1 MQPLSNEL
9 LSSVIDDLPLG
20 LCVARPSGEPVYANR
35 AFLRILGLDRVP
47 ESHLETAQAVYGL
60 FDRQGQPYPVEKL
73 PIPLVLAQRRP
84 VVVDDIVVHRSDGQK
99 VHLRAF
105 GASLGQ
111 DDPPRHLIVVFTDI
125 SEEVRA
131 GEARKQVEAQ
141 LAFAVDHAPIVLW
154 MHDRHGMITLS
165 EGAALSALGFGPGQL
180 VGHSAFDLYKDQPL
194 ILHNIRRVL
203 AGESLTELTQLGSVS
218 LQSHLAPIRDPDGEI
233 QGLIGV
239 ATDVS
244 ESRRLEEHLF
254 QSQKMEALGRLSG
267 GIAHDFNN
275 LLGVIQGFAWLNER
289 RFKPGEPGRQDMQQI
304 LAACER
310 GAALNRQ
317 LLALGR
323 RQKLTLQV
331 VDVKKL
337 IGEVEKILRRV
348 VGEDV
353 ELRTRMAP
361 DLGHTKAD
369 VGQLERVL
377 INLVVNAREAMPAGG
392 SLTIEADNREVG
404 DGQNAVNE
412 AWVPP
417 GRFVSLAVTDTG
429 VGMDADTRARMFEP
443 FFSTK
448 GTGQHTGLGL
458 ATVYGIIQQSHGH
471 IAVVSEPGRGTT
483 IRIYL
488 PRTDS
493 APAPVAA
500 PAAARQFPPRTE
512 TVLLVEDDTLLLSLM
527 SEVLRQAGYRV
538 LEASNAGE
546 ALLACEQHAGEIHLL
561 LSDVVLPRLNGLELA
576 ARVRRQHP
584 NLRVAFM
591 SGYADETI
599 ARYGSLEPGDILMEK
614 PIAPE
619 ALLARLRDLLDARP
633 DTAT

>member
-47 ESHLETAQAVYGL
+47 DGDLKTAQAVYGI
-60 FDRQGQPYPVEKL
+60 FDRQGRPYPVEKL

-99 VHLRAF
+99 VYLRAF
-105 GASLGQ
+105 GAPLGQ
-111 DDPPRHLIVVFTDI
+111 DDPPQHLIVVFTDI

-131 GEARKQVEAQ
+131 GEARKQAEAQ

-180 VGHSAFDLYKDQPL
+180 VGHSAFELYKDQPL
-194 ILHNIRRVL
+194 ILQNIRRVL
-203 AGESLTELTQLGSVS
+203 AGESLTEMTQLGPVS
-218 LQSHLAPIRDPDGEI
+218 LQSHLAPMRGTDGEVE
-233 QGLIGV
+233 GLIGV

-331 VDVKKL
+331 VDVQQAD
-337 IGEVEKILRRV
+337 RRG
-348 VGEDV
+348 GEDP
-353 ELRTRMAP
+353 AP
-361 DLGHTKAD
+361 GGGRGRRAAH
-369 VGQLERVL
+369 
-377 INLVVNAREAMPAGG
+377 PAGARPG
-392 SLTIEADNREVG
+392 PHQGRRRAAGAGADQPGGQRARGDAGGRVADHRGRQPRGRRRPDGRRRRAAGPVCGAGRDRHRRGHGRRHPGAHVRAVLQHQGDRATHRAGAG
-404 DGQNAVNE
+404 DGVRDHPAEPRPHRGGQ
-412 AWVPP
+412 
-417 GRFVSLAVTDTG
+417 
-429 VGMDADTRARMFEP
+429 RA
-443 FFSTK
+443 
-448 GTGQHTGLGL
+448 G
-458 ATVYGIIQQSHGH
+458 AGH
-471 IAVVSEPGRGTT
+471 HHPH
-483 IRIYL
+483 L
-488 PRTDS
+488 
-493 APAPVAA
+493 PAPHRRRRRRRS
-500 PAAARQFPPRTE
+500 PPRPRARQFPPRTE
-512 TVLLVEDDTLLLSLM
+512 TVLLVEDDALLLQLV
-527 SEVLRQAGYRV
+527 SEVLRQAGYQV

-546 ALLACEQHAGEIHLL
+546 ALLACEQHTGEIHLL

-599 ARYGSLEPGDILMEK
+599 ARYGSLVPG
-614 PIAPE
+614 
-619 ALLARLRDLLDARP
+619 
-633 DTAT
+633 

>member
-20 LCVARPSGEPVYANR
+20 LCVARPSGHVVYANR
-35 AFLRILGLDRVP
+35 AFLRILGVDRVLD
-47 ESHLETAQAVYGL
+47 SDLETAQTVYGL
-60 FDRQGQPYPVEKL
+60 FDREGHPYPVEKL

-84 VVVDDIVVHRSDGQK
+84 VVVDDIVVHRSDGQR
-99 VHLRAF
+99 VYLRAF
-105 GASLGQ
+105 GATLGQ
-111 DDPPRHLIVVFTDI
+111 DDPPQHLIVVFTDI

-131 GEARKQVEAQ
+131 GEARKQAEAQ

-154 MHDRHGMITLS
+154 MHDRHGMVTLS
-165 EGAALSALGFGPGQL
+165 EGAALSALGFRPGQL
-180 VGHSAFDLYKDQPL
+180 VGHSAFDLYKDQPQ
-194 ILHNIRRVL
+194 ILNNIRRVL
-203 AGESLTELTQLGSVS
+203 AGESLTEMTQLGSVS
-218 LQSHLAPIRDPDGEI
+218 LQSHLAPIRGPDGEI

-353 ELRTRMAP
+353 ELRTRLAP
-361 DLGHTKAD
+361 DLGHIKAD

-392 SLTIEADNREVG
+392 SLAIEADNREVG
-404 DGQNAVNE
+404 EGQPAVDE
-412 AWVPP
+412 AGVVP
-417 GRFVSLAVTDTG
+417 GSYVSLAVTDTG
-429 VGMDADTRARMFEP
+429 VGMDAATRARMFEP

-448 GTGQHTGLGL
+448 GAGQHTGLGL

-471 IAVVSEPGRGTT
+471 IVVASESGKGTT

-493 APAPVAA
+493 APATAAA

-512 TVLLVEDDTLLLSLM
+512 TVLLVEDDSLLLSLM
-527 SEVLRQAGYRV
+527 SEVLRQAGYKV

-584 NLRVAFM
+584 NLLVAFM

-599 ARYGSLEPGDILMEK
+599 ARYGSPAPGDILMEK

-633 DTAT
+633 STAT

>member
-1 MQPLSNEL
+1 MPPLSTEL

-20 LCVARPSGEPVYANR
+20 LCVTRPSGEVIYTNR
-35 AFLRILGLDRVP
+35 AYMSILGLEKVP
-47 ESHLETAQAVYGL
+47 DTTIRTAQEVYGI
-60 FDRQGQPYPVEKL
+60 FDRQGRPYPIEKL
-73 PIPLVLAQRRP
+73 PLSRVLAERRA
-84 VVVDDIVVHRSDGQK
+84 VVVDDLVVHRPDGRK

-105 GASLGQ
+105 GTMLGQ
-111 DDPPRHLIVVFTDI
+111 PSQPPEHLVFAFMDV
-125 SEEVRA
+125 SDEVRA
-131 GEARKQVEAQ
+131 EAARQQAEAR

-154 MHDRHGMITLS
+154 MIDRLGIISLS
-165 EGAALSALGFGPGQL
+165 EGAALRALGFGPGQL
-180 VGHSAFDLYKDQPL
+180 VGHSAYDLYKDQPQ
-194 ILHNIRRVL
+194 ILNNIRRVME
-203 AGESLTELTQLGSVS
+203 GESLSEMTVLGSVS
-218 LQSHLAPIRDPDGEI
+218 LQSHLAPIRDANGEVE
-233 QGLIGV
+233 GLIGV
-239 ATDVS
+239 ATDIS

-289 RFKPGEPGRQDMQQI
+289 RFKPGEPGRQEMQQI

-331 VDVKKL
+331 IDVSKL

-353 ELRTRMAP
+353 ELRTRLAP
-361 DLGHTKAD
+361 DLGRIKAD

-377 INLVVNAREAMPAGG
+377 INLVVNAREAMPSGG
-392 SLTIEADNREVG
+392 VLNIEADNRNVA
-404 DGQNAVNE
+404 DGSTPE
-412 AWVPP
+412 AGVPP
-417 GRFVSLAVTDTG
+417 GNYVTVAVNDTG
-429 VGMDADTRARMFEP
+429 TGMDAATRARMFEP

-471 IAVVSEPGRGTT
+471 ITVDSEPGRGTK
-483 IRIYL
+483 IRLYL
-488 PRTDS
+488 PRTD
-493 APAPVAA
+493 A
-500 PAAARQFPPRTE
+500 PAATIPPPVEQRQFPPRSE
-512 TVLLVEDDTLLLSLM
+512 TVLLVEDDALLLQLM
-527 SEVLRQAGYRV
+527 SEVLRHAGYRV

-546 ALLACEQHAGEIHLL
+546 ALLVCEQHAGEIHLL
-561 LSDVVLPRLNGLELA
+561 LTDIVLPRVNGLELA
-576 ARVRRQHP
+576 VRVRRQYP
-584 NLRVAFM
+584 GIKVVFM

-599 ARYGSLEPGDILMEK
+599 SRFGSPAPGDLLIEK

-619 ALLARLRDLLDARP
+619 ALLARLRDLLDAP
-633 DTAT
+633 PVAGA

>member
-1 MQPLSNEL
+1 
-9 LSSVIDDLPLG
+9 
-20 LCVARPSGEPVYANR
+20 
-35 AFLRILGLDRVP
+35 
-47 ESHLETAQAVYGL
+47 
-60 FDRQGQPYPVEKL
+60 
-73 PIPLVLAQRRP
+73 
-84 VVVDDIVVHRSDGQK
+84 
-99 VHLRAF
+99 
-105 GASLGQ
+105 
-111 DDPPRHLIVVFTDI
+111 
-125 SEEVRA
+125 
-131 GEARKQVEAQ
+131 
-141 LAFAVDHAPIVLW
+141 VLW

-165 EGAALSALGFGPGQL
+165 EGAALSGLGFGPGQL
-180 VGHSAFDLYKDQPL
+180 VGQSAFDLYRDQPQ
-194 ILHNIRRVL
+194 ILANIRRVL
-203 AGESLTELTQLGSVS
+203 AGESLTEMTVLGSVS
-218 LQSHLAPIRDPDGEI
+218 LQSHLAPIRGPDGEI
-233 QGLIGV
+233 EGLIGV

-244 ESRRLEEHLF
+244 ESRRLEEHLY

-353 ELRTRMAP
+353 ELRTRLAS
-361 DLGHTKAD
+361 DLGHIKAD

-392 SLTIEADNREVG
+392 SLTIEADNREVSE
-404 DGQNAVNE
+404 GQTADVGV
-412 AWVPP
+412 AP
-417 GRFVSLAVTDTG
+417 GRYVALAVIDTG
-429 VGMDADTRARMFEP
+429 VGMDADTRTRMFEP

-471 IAVVSEPGRGTT
+471 ITVASERGKGTT

-493 APAPVAA
+493 APVPAAGPTAA
-500 PAAARQFPPRTE
+500 PRFPPRSE
-512 TVLLVEDDTLLLSLM
+512 TVLLVEDDTLLLSLL
-527 SEVLRQAGYRV
+527 SEVLRQAGYKV

-546 ALLACEQHAGEIHLL
+546 ALLACEQHTGEIHLL

-584 NLRVAFM
+584 KLRVAFM

-599 ARYGSLEPGDILMEK
+599 ARYGSPLPGDILIEK
-614 PIAPE
+614 PVAPE
-619 ALLARLRDLLDARP
+619 VLLARLRDLLDGTRV
-633 DTAT
+633 